1 MQLLVNKRNVQFEAR
16 CLTVRQLLEKMKY
29 TFPMIFVRVNGEIV
43 PKDRYTEHVIVDGDH
58 VDVFHL
64 MSGG

>member
-1 MQLLVNKRNVQFEAR
+1 MNKRNVQFEATS
-16 CLTVRQLLEKMKY
+16 LTVRQLLDKMRY

-43 PKDRYTEHVIVDGDH
+43 QKDRYAEQVVYDGDH